1 MCVLEAKWG
10 NFMSIMIITLQLT
23 LRPRLG
29 RAIDTD
35 KLCRLTPSVLS
46 RIVRLSYDGHLTFP
60 TVHSEHFPGQ
70 WPRWYFIT
78 LPRLGHHHQPIAAAH
93 SGSTTDRQSH
103 AAALTVQTSS
113 LFPHICGADYIYG
126 LAHGC
131 FHLICHIN

>member
-23 LRPRLG
+23 LRSRLG
-29 RAIDTD
+29 RSINTD
-35 KLCRLTPSVLS
+35 KLCHLTPSVLS

-78 LPRLGHHHQPIAAAH
+78 LPRPPPSAH
-93 SGSTTDRQSH
+93 RSITQRQHNRQTEPRSRS
-103 AAALTVQTSS
+103 QTSS
-113 LFPHICGADYIYG
+113 LFPHICGADDIYG